1 MVGVSILGCPGAR
14 ERDEDNTLCL
24 DVAQEV
30 LLRPQCRTG
39 REGRPGVR
47 EAGEDVVASRKADRA
62 CAGGRGEWGKGGEG
76 QLRGLQESGPCWPS
90 GRRGV
95 REGVPQGW
103 APAAGVGWVVGPCT
117 FGPRYVSPPLAEGP
131 GKGRLSSP
139 SLRDPP

>member
-1 MVGVSILGCPGAR
+1 MWSPAGKLIGPAPGGG
-14 ERDEDNTLCL
+14 ENG
-24 DVAQEV
+24 
-30 LLRPQCRTG
+30 G
-39 REGRPGVR
+39 REGR
-47 EAGEDVVASRKADRA
+47 AG
-62 CAGGRGEWGKGGEG
+62 
-76 QLRGLQESGPCWPS
+76 LRGLQESGPCRPS